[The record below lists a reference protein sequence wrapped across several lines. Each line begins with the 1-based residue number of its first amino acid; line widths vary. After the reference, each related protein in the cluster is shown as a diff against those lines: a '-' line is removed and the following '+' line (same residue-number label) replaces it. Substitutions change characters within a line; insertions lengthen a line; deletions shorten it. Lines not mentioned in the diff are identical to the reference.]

1 MTSRI
6 SVFHLILQ
14 KRFLEKTSKLLFMMI
29 NVQPVITGI
38 KIMIDMFSLQ
48 FMQNAF
54 LAGMMLSF
62 VLAVVSFF
70 VVLRRLSF
78 IGVGVAHS
86 AFGGV
91 ALGALLGISPT
102 LTAIGFAVVVSNAIG
117 YISNKGHL
125 GTDTAIGI
133 FFPLAM
139 ALGVIFI
146 GISNQYNVD
155 LFGYLFGNILA
166 ITRQDLI
173 ITAVLGGLV
182 LLSTVLFFKELLFV
196 AYDREVAFVSG
207 MPVAFLDHFFLTI
220 LALSVVIS
228 MKIIGII
235 LVSALLVI
243 PGAAASQITR
253 RYNSMIVFSILIALI
268 STGGGLIISYYA
280 DLPSGATI
288 VTLASLIFFAT
299 FIVGQTRN

>member
-1 MTSRI
+1 
-6 SVFHLILQ
+6 
-14 KRFLEKTSKLLFMMI
+14 MI
-29 NVQPVITGI
+29 QNVQPVITVI
-38 KIMIDMFSLQ
+38 KTMIDILSLQ

-54 LAGMMLSF
+54 IAGIMLSF

-91 ALGALLGISPT
+91 ALGTLLGISPT

-117 YISNKGHL
+117 YIGKEDRLS
-125 GTDTAIGI
+125 TDTAIGI

-146 GISNQYNVD
+146 SMSDQYNVD

-173 ITAVLGGLV
+173 IIAVFGGLV
-182 LLSTVLFFKELLFV
+182 LLSTLLFFKELLFV
-196 AYDREVAFVSG
+196 AYDREVALVSG

-220 LALSVVIS
+220 LALAVVIS

-243 PGAAASQITR
+243 PGAAASQISR
-253 RYNSMIVFSILIALI
+253 RYDSMIVFSIIIALI
-268 STGGGLIISYYA
+268 STIGGLIISYYA
-280 DLPSGATI
+280 DLPSGAII
-288 VTLASLIFFAT
+288 VALASFIFFVA
-299 FIVGQTRN
+299 FAVGKIRN

>member
-1 MTSRI
+1 
-6 SVFHLILQ
+6 
-14 KRFLEKTSKLLFMMI
+14 MI
-29 NVQPVITGI
+29 NVQPVIIGI
-38 KIMIDMFSLQ
+38 KTMIDMFSLQ

-102 LTAIGFAVVVSNAIG
+102 LTAIGFAVVVANAIG
-117 YISNKGHL
+117 YIGKEDLLS
-125 GTDTAIGI
+125 TDTAIGI

-139 ALGVIFI
+139 AMGVIFI
-146 GISNQYNVD
+146 GMSDQYNVD

-173 ITAVLGGLV
+173 VIAVFGGLV

-196 AYDREVAFVSG
+196 AYDREVALVSG

-253 RYNSMIVFSILIALI
+253 RYDSMIAFSILIALI
-268 STGGGLIISYYA
+268 STSGGLIISYYA

-288 VTLASLIFFAT
+288 VSLASFIFFAA
-299 FIVGQTRN
+299 FSVGQIRR

>member
-1 MTSRI
+1 
-6 SVFHLILQ
+6 
-14 KRFLEKTSKLLFMMI
+14 MI
-29 NVQPVITGI
+29 RNAQPVTADI
-38 KIMIDMFSLQ
+38 KTMIDMFNFE

-54 LAGMMLSF
+54 LAGMMLGF

-70 VVLRRLSF
+70 VVLRRMSF

-117 YISNKGHL
+117 YIGKEERIS
-125 GTDTAIGI
+125 TDTAIGI

-146 GISNQYNVD
+146 SLSDQYNAD

-173 ITAVLGGLV
+173 VIAVLGGLV
-182 LLSTVLFFKELLFV
+182 LLSTTMFFKELLFV

-207 MPVAFLDHFFLTI
+207 MPVTFLDHFFLTI
-220 LALSVVIS
+220 LAFSVVIS
-228 MKIIGII
+228 IKIIGII

-243 PGAAASQITR
+243 PGAAASQVTR
-253 RYNSMIVFSILIALI
+253 RYDSMITLSILIGLV
-268 STGGGLIISYYA
+268 STGGGLIISYFVN
-280 DLPSGATI
+280 LPSGATI
-288 VTLASLIFFAT
+288 VALASIIFFAA
-299 FIVGQTRN
+299 FGLGQIRK

>member
-1 MTSRI
+1 MTR
-6 SVFHLILQ
+6 
-14 KRFLEKTSKLLFMMI
+14 
-29 NVQPVITGI
+29 NAQPVFAAI
-38 KIMIDMFSLQ
+38 KTMIDMFSFE
-48 FMQNAF
+48 FMRNAF
-54 LAGMMLSF
+54 LAGMMLGF

-102 LTAIGFAVVVSNAIG
+102 WTAIGFAVVVSNAIG
-117 YISNKGHL
+117 YIGKEEERIS
-125 GTDTAIGI
+125 TDTAIGI

-146 GISNQYNVD
+146 GMSDHYNVD

-173 ITAVLGGLV
+173 VIAVLGGLV
-182 LLSTVLFFKELLFV
+182 LLSTKIFFKELLFV
-196 AYDREVAFVSG
+196 AYDREVALVSG
-207 MPVAFLDHFFLTI
+207 MPVAFLDHFLLTI

-243 PGAAASQITR
+243 PGAAASQVTR
-253 RYNSMIVFSILIALI
+253 RYNTMIALSILFALV
-268 STGGGLIISYYA
+268 STAGGLIISYFA
-280 DLPSGATI
+280 NLPSGATI
-288 VTLASLIFFAT
+288 VALASIIFFIA
-299 FIVGQTRN
+299 FGVGQVRR

>member
-1 MTSRI
+1 MI
-6 SVFHLILQ
+6 EIIE
-14 KRFLEKTSKLLFMMI
+14 LE
-29 NVQPVITGI
+29 
-38 KIMIDMFSLQ
+38 

-54 LAGMMLSF
+54 MAGIMLSL

-70 VVLRRLSF
+70 VVLRRMSF

-102 LTAIGFAVVVSNAIG
+102 LTAIGFAVVISNAIG
-117 YISNKGHL
+117 YIGRQGKLS
-125 GTDTAIGI
+125 TDTAIGI
-133 FFPLAM
+133 LFSLAM

-146 GISNQYNVD
+146 GMSDQYNVD

-173 ITAVLGGLV
+173 IIAVLGSLV
-182 LLSTVLFFKELLFV
+182 LLSLALFFKELLFV

-207 MPVAFLDHFFLTI
+207 MPVVFLDHFFLTI

-243 PGAAASQITR
+243 PGAAALQITN
-253 RYNSMIVFSILIALI
+253 RYVSMIATSISIALI
-268 STGGGLIISYYA
+268 STIGGLLISYYA
-280 DLPSGATI
+280 DLASGATI
-288 VTLASLIFFAT
+288 VTTASFIFFIA
-299 FIVGQTRN
+299 FVVNQVRK

>member
-1 MTSRI
+1 
-6 SVFHLILQ
+6 
-14 KRFLEKTSKLLFMMI
+14 MI

-38 KIMIDMFSLQ
+38 KTMIDMFSLQ

-117 YISNKGHL
+117 YIGKKGRL

-139 ALGVIFI
+139 AMGVIFI
-146 GISNQYNVD
+146 GMSDQYNVD

-166 ITRQDLI
+166 ITRQDLM

-207 MPVAFLDHFFLTI
+207 MPVTFLDHFFLTI

-253 RYNSMIVFSILIALI
+253 RYHSMIALSILIALI

-299 FIVGQTRN
+299 FIIGQTRK

>member
-1 MTSRI
+1 
-6 SVFHLILQ
+6 
-14 KRFLEKTSKLLFMMI
+14 MMR
-29 NVQPVITGI
+29 NVQHVTIGI
-38 KIMIDMFSLQ
+38 KTMTDILNLQ

-54 LAGMMLSF
+54 LAGILLSL

-102 LTAIGFAVVVSNAIG
+102 IAAIGFAVIVSNAIG
-117 YISNKGHL
+117 YIGRQGHL
-125 GTDTAIGI
+125 STDTAIGI
-133 FFPLAM
+133 FFSLAM

-146 GISNQYNVD
+146 GMSDQYNID
-155 LFGYLFGNILA
+155 LFGYLFGNILS

-173 ITAVLGGLV
+173 VIAVLGGLV
-182 LLSTVLFFKELLFV
+182 LLSIGLFFKELLFV
-196 AYDREVAFVSG
+196 AYDREVAVVSG
-207 MPVAFLDHFFLTI
+207 MPVVFLDHFFLTI

-228 MKIIGII
+228 MKIVGII

-253 RYNSMIVFSILIALI
+253 RYHTMIVASILIAVT
-268 STGGGLIISYYA
+268 STIGGLVISYYA
-280 DLPSGATI
+280 DLPSGAAI
-288 VTLASLIFFAT
+288 VTLASFIFFVVFT
-299 FIVGQTRN
+299 IGRSRQ

>member
-1 MTSRI
+1 
-6 SVFHLILQ
+6 
-14 KRFLEKTSKLLFMMI
+14 MI
-29 NVQPVITGI
+29 RNAQPVIAAIRT
-38 KIMIDMFSLQ
+38 MIDMFSFE
-48 FMQNAF
+48 FMRNAF

-62 VLAVVSFF
+62 VLAVV
-70 VVLRRLSF
+70 SF

-102 LTAIGFAVVVSNAIG
+102 WTAIGFAVVVSNAIG
-117 YISNKGHL
+117 YIGKEERIS
-125 GTDTAIGI
+125 TDTAIGI

-146 GISNQYNVD
+146 GMSDQYNVD

-173 ITAVLGGLV
+173 VISALGGLV
-182 LLSTVLFFKELLFV
+182 LISTKMFFKELLFV

-207 MPVAFLDHFFLTI
+207 MPVAFLDHFLLTI

-243 PGAAASQITR
+243 PGAAASQVTR
-253 RYNSMIVFSILIALI
+253 RYDSMIALSILIALV
-268 STGGGLIISYYA
+268 STGGGLVISYFA

-288 VTLASLIFFAT
+288 VALASIIFFVA
-299 FIVGQTRN
+299 FGVGQARN

>member
-1 MTSRI
+1 MRNAQHVTI
-6 SVFHLILQ
+6 
-14 KRFLEKTSKLLFMMI
+14 
-29 NVQPVITGI
+29 GI
-38 KIMIDMFSLQ
+38 KTMTDIFNLH

-54 LAGMMLSF
+54 LAGILLSL

-78 IGVGVAHS
+78 MGVGVAHS

-102 LTAIGFAVVVSNAIG
+102 LAAIGFAVIVSNAIG
-117 YISNKGHL
+117 YIGRQGHL
-125 GTDTAIGI
+125 STDTAIGI
-133 FFPLAM
+133 FFSLAM

-146 GISNQYNVD
+146 GMSDQYNID
-155 LFGYLFGNILA
+155 LFGYLFGNILS

-173 ITAVLGGLV
+173 VITVLGGLV
-182 LLSTVLFFKELLFV
+182 LLSMGLFFKELLFV

-207 MPVAFLDHFFLTI
+207 MPVVFLDHFFLTI

-228 MKIIGII
+228 MKIVGII

-253 RYNSMIVFSILIALI
+253 RYHTMIAASIFIAVI
-268 STGGGLIISYYA
+268 STIGGLVISYYA
-280 DLPSGATI
+280 DLPSGASI
-288 VTLASLIFFAT
+288 VALASFIFFVVFT
-299 FIVGQTRN
+299 IGRSSQ

>member
-1 MTSRI
+1 
-6 SVFHLILQ
+6 
-14 KRFLEKTSKLLFMMI
+14 MI
-29 NVQPVITGI
+29 QNVQHVIIGM
-38 KIMIDMFSLQ
+38 KIMIEIFDFE

-54 LAGMMLSF
+54 LAGTMLSL

-78 IGVGVAHS
+78 VGVGVAHS

-91 ALGALLGISPT
+91 ALGSLIGISPT
-102 LTAIGFAVVVSNAIG
+102 LAAIGFAVVIANTIG
-117 YISNKGHL
+117 YIGKQGKLS
-125 GTDTAIGI
+125 TDTTIGI
-133 FFPLAM
+133 FFSLAM

-146 GISNQYNVD
+146 GMSDQYNVD

-173 ITAVLGGLV
+173 IIALLGGLV
-182 LLSTVLFFKELLFV
+182 LISTILFFKEMLFI
-196 AYDREVAFVSG
+196 AYDREVALVSG
-207 MPVAFLDHFFLTI
+207 MPVSFLDHFFLTI

-243 PGAAASQITR
+243 PGAAATQITR
-253 RYNSMIVFSILIALI
+253 HYFSMIIISISVALI
-268 STGGGLIISYYA
+268 STIGGLFISYYA
-280 DLPSGATI
+280 DLASGAII
-288 VTLASLIFFAT
+288 VTLASFIFFIAFT
-299 FIVGQTRN
+299 VGQLRK

>member
-1 MTSRI
+1 
-6 SVFHLILQ
+6 
-14 KRFLEKTSKLLFMMI
+14 MI
-29 NVQPVITGI
+29 QNVQPVIAAI
-38 KIMIDMFSLQ
+38 KNMIDIFSLQ

-54 LAGMMLSF
+54 LAGMILSI

-102 LTAIGFAVVVSNAIG
+102 LTAIGFAVIVSNAIG
-117 YISNKGHL
+117 YIGEKGHL

-139 ALGVIFI
+139 AMGVIFI
-146 GISNQYNVD
+146 GMSDQYNVD

-173 ITAVLGGLV
+173 
-182 LLSTVLFFKELLFV
+182 
-196 AYDREVAFVSG
+196 
-207 MPVAFLDHFFLTI
+207 
-220 LALSVVIS
+220 
-228 MKIIGII
+228 
-235 LVSALLVI
+235 
-243 PGAAASQITR
+243 
-253 RYNSMIVFSILIALI
+253 
-268 STGGGLIISYYA
+268 
-280 DLPSGATI
+280 
-288 VTLASLIFFAT
+288 
-299 FIVGQTRN
+299 

>member
-1 MTSRI
+1 
-6 SVFHLILQ
+6 
-14 KRFLEKTSKLLFMMI
+14 
-29 NVQPVITGI
+29 
-38 KIMIDMFSLQ
+38 MIDIFAFE

-54 LAGMMLSF
+54 MAGIMLSL

-70 VVLRRLSF
+70 VVLRRFSF

-102 LTAIGFAVVVSNAIG
+102 LTAIVFSVIVANAIG
-117 YISNKGHL
+117 YIGKQGKLS
-125 GTDTAIGI
+125 TDTAIGI
-133 FFPLAM
+133 FFSLAM

-146 GISNQYNVD
+146 GMSDQYTVD

-173 ITAVLGGLV
+173 VIAVLGGLV
-182 LLSTVLFFKELLFV
+182 LLSMVLFFKELLFV
-196 AYDREVAFVSG
+196 AYDSEVAFVSG
-207 MPVAFLDHFFLTI
+207 MPVAFLDHFFLTV

-228 MKIIGII
+228 IKIVGIV

-243 PGAAASQITR
+243 PGAAAAQITD
-253 RYNSMIVFSILIALI
+253 RYVSMIGVSIAVALV
-268 STGGGLIISYYA
+268 STIGGLFISYYA
-280 DLPSGATI
+280 DLSSGATI
-288 VTLASLIFFAT
+288 VTLASAIFFLV
-299 FIVGQTRN
+299 FVVGRFRK

>member
-1 MTSRI
+1 
-6 SVFHLILQ
+6 
-14 KRFLEKTSKLLFMMI
+14 MI

-38 KIMIDMFSLQ
+38 KTMIDMFSLQ

-102 LTAIGFAVVVSNAIG
+102 LTAIGFAVVVANAIG
-117 YISNKGHL
+117 YIGKEDLLS
-125 GTDTAIGI
+125 TDTAIGI

-139 ALGVIFI
+139 AMGVIFI
-146 GISNQYNVD
+146 GMSDQYNVD

-173 ITAVLGGLV
+173 VIAVFGGLV

-196 AYDREVAFVSG
+196 AYDREVALVSG

-253 RYNSMIVFSILIALI
+253 RYDSMIAFSILIALI
-268 STGGGLIISYYA
+268 STSGGLIISYYA

-288 VTLASLIFFAT
+288 VSLASFIFFAA
-299 FIVGQTRN
+299 FAVGQIRR

>member
-1 MTSRI
+1 
-6 SVFHLILQ
+6 
-14 KRFLEKTSKLLFMMI
+14 MI

-38 KIMIDMFSLQ
+38 KTMIDMFSLQ

-102 LTAIGFAVVVSNAIG
+102 FTAICFAVIVSNAIG
-117 YISNKGHL
+117 YIGKKGRL

-133 FFPLAM
+133 FFPLSMAM
-139 ALGVIFI
+139 GVIFI
-146 GISNQYNVD
+146 GMSNQYNVD

-166 ITRQDLI
+166 ITRQDLM

-182 LLSTVLFFKELLFV
+182 LLSTGLFFKELLFV

-253 RYNSMIVFSILIALI
+253 RYNSMIALSILIALI
-268 STGGGLIISYYA
+268 STSGGLIISYYA

-299 FIVGQTRN
+299 FTVSQTRK

>member
-1 MTSRI
+1 
-6 SVFHLILQ
+6 
-14 KRFLEKTSKLLFMMI
+14 MI
-29 NVQPVITGI
+29 RNVQPVIAAI
-38 KIMIDMFSLQ
+38 KTMIDMFSFE
-48 FMQNAF
+48 FMRNAF

-102 LTAIGFAVVVSNAIG
+102 WTAIGFAVVISNAIG
-117 YISNKGHL
+117 YIGKAERIS
-125 GTDTAIGI
+125 TDTAIGI

-146 GISNQYNVD
+146 GMSDQYNVD

-173 ITAVLGGLV
+173 VISVLGGLV
-182 LLSTVLFFKELLFV
+182 LLSTKMFFKELLFV

-207 MPVAFLDHFFLTI
+207 MPVAFLDHFLLTI

-243 PGAAASQITR
+243 PGAAASQVTR
-253 RYNSMIVFSILIALI
+253 HYDSMIALSILIALV
-268 STGGGLIISYYA
+268 STGGGLVISYFA

-288 VTLASLIFFAT
+288 VALASIIFFMA
-299 FIVGQTRN
+299 FGVGQARN

>member
-1 MTSRI
+1 
-6 SVFHLILQ
+6 
-14 KRFLEKTSKLLFMMI
+14 MI

-38 KIMIDMFSLQ
+38 KTMIDMFSLQ

-117 YISNKGHL
+117 YIGKKGRL

-139 ALGVIFI
+139 AMGVIFI
-146 GISNQYNVD
+146 GMSDQYNVD

-166 ITRQDLI
+166 ITRQDLM

-253 RYNSMIVFSILIALI
+253 RYHSMIAFSILIALI
-268 STGGGLIISYYA
+268 STSGGLIISYYA

-299 FIVGQTRN
+299 FIIGQTRK

>member
-1 MTSRI
+1 
-6 SVFHLILQ
+6 
-14 KRFLEKTSKLLFMMI
+14 MI
-29 NVQPVITGI
+29 QNARPVIAAI
-38 KIMIDMFSLQ
+38 KTMIDMFRFE

-78 IGVGVAHS
+78 IGVGVTHS

-102 LTAIGFAVVVSNAIG
+102 LTAIGFAVIVSNAIG
-117 YISNKGHL
+117 YIGKEDRIS
-125 GTDTAIGI
+125 TDTAIGI

-146 GISNQYNVD
+146 NMSDQYNID

-173 ITAVLGGLV
+173 IIAVLGGLV
-182 LLSTVLFFKELLFV
+182 LLSTGMFFKELLFV
-196 AYDREVAFVSG
+196 AYDREVAWVSG

-243 PGAAASQITR
+243 PGAAASLVTR
-253 RYNSMIVFSILIALI
+253 RYNSMIAFSIIIALI
-268 STGGGLIISYYA
+268 STSGGLIISYYA

-288 VTLASLIFFAT
+288 VALACLIFFVA
-299 FIVGQTRN
+299 FAVGKTRK

>member
-1 MTSRI
+1 
-6 SVFHLILQ
+6 
-14 KRFLEKTSKLLFMMI
+14 MMI

-38 KIMIDMFSLQ
+38 KTMIDMFSLQ

-117 YISNKGHL
+117 YIGKKGHL

-139 ALGVIFI
+139 AMGVIFI
-146 GISNQYNVD
+146 GMSDQYNVD

-253 RYNSMIVFSILIALI
+253 RYNSMIAVSILIALI
-268 STGGGLIISYYA
+268 STSGGLIISYYA

-288 VTLASLIFFAT
+288 VTLASLIFFAA
-299 FIVGQTRN
+299 FMVGQTHK